1 MTDRLQQMLRD
12 EADGLTV
19 PPAPAGAVLEAGRR
33 RRRRRTGAAA
43 AAAGALT
50 VAVAGAAVGLGHL
63 DRGGPSP
70 DTASDPAAG
79 SGAVFSVGR
88 TVYLD
93 DGAASARVDDTV
105 VKSLYYTSAG
115 VLVRHGDDPASDGG
129 GPQRFSL
136 VRPDGS
142 VSPVSVETEETA
154 HATDPAQPYLAWAE
168 ATPDGA
174 EVVVH
179 DVDTDVEVA
188 RVPVPGRFSWSPP
201 PVSLDGDTV
210 YVGGGRTTW
219 AVDWRSGEVVDSG
232 LDTLF
237 PQVAGG
243 RTVTTD
249 REGSSV
255 VDAATGRV
263 LLAVPTE
270 DGVFVDVQLS
280 PDGRYALLVSEPDVM
295 TTLGSAAGEVSVVDV
310 GTGATVGLPPEIGQG
325 LPGWTP
331 EGEPFVVTGDTL
343 VACSPV
349 DGTCAETA
357 LEIEDL
363 PDPEG
368 GTPARDYS
376 QELRLGGRTYES

>member
-19 PPAPAGAVLEAGRR
+19 PPAPAGAVLVAGRR
-33 RRRRRTGAAA
+33 RRRRRTAAAA

-50 VAVAGAAVGLGHL
+50 VAVAGAAVGLGGL
-63 DRGGPSP
+63 DRDAPSP
-70 DTASDPAAG
+70 DTASDPAAD

-93 DGAASARVDDTV
+93 DGAVSAQVDDRA
-105 VKSLYYTSAG
+105 VKSLYYTSEG
-115 VLVRHGDDPASDGG
+115 VVVRHGTNALSDGG

-168 ATPDGA
+168 ATPGGA
-174 EVVVH
+174 EVVVR
-179 DVDTDVEVA
+179 DVGTDTEVA

-219 AVDWRSGEVVDSG
+219 AVDWRTGEVVDSG

-243 RTVTTD
+243 HAVRTD
-249 REGSSV
+249 RGGSGV
-255 VDAATGRV
+255 VDVATGEV
-263 LLAVPTE
+263 LVDVPTE
-270 DGVFVDVQLS
+270 DGIFVDVRLS
-280 PDGRYALLVSEPDVM
+280 PDGRYALLVPEQDYTTGGSEG
-295 TTLGSAAGEVSVVDV
+295 TEASVVDV
-310 GTGATVGLPPEIGQG
+310 ATGSAVLLPPEVGQG
-325 LPGWTP
+325 FPGWTP

-343 VACSPV
+343 LACSPV
-349 DGTCAETA
+349 DGACTRTG

-363 PDPEG
+363 PDQG
-368 GTPARDYS
+368 DDAPAPGSS
-376 QELRLGGRTYES
+376 QELRLGGVTYES